1 MHEEA
6 MDELVDQVVGN
17 VGIDRSVAER
27 AVGIILDFLAAEG
40 PAEAVQALLGR
51 LPGAAEAVA
60 SARAEGG
67 GGLFAGAGGIMGVGS
82 RLMSAGLD
90 MGEIQGV
97 TRELIAYARDKA
109 GDRDVNAIVEAIP
122 GLSQFI

>member
-1 MHEEA
+1 

-17 VGIDRSVAER
+17 VGIDRPVAER
-27 AVGIILDFLAAEG
+27 AVGIILDFLATEG
-40 PAEAVQALLGR
+40 PADAVETLLER
-51 LPGAAEAVA
+51 LPGATEAIA

-67 GGLFAGAGGIMGVGS
+67 GSAAGSGGIMGVGS
-82 RLMSAGLD
+82 RLMSAGLN

-97 TRELIAYARDKA
+97 ARELIAYARNKA
-109 GDRDVNAIVEAIP
+109 GDHEVNAIVDAIP

>member
-1 MHEEA
+1 

-17 VGIDRSVAER
+17 VGIDRPVAER
-27 AVGIILDFLAAEG
+27 ALGIILDFLAAEG
-40 PAEAVQALLGR
+40 PAETVQSLLGR
-51 LPGAAEAVA
+51 LPGAAEAVTA
-60 SARAEGG
+60 ARAEGG
-67 GGLFAGAGGIMGVGS
+67 GGLFAGGGGIMGVGS
-82 RLMSAGLD
+82 RLMSAGLN

-109 GDRDVNAIVEAIP
+109 GDQDVNAIVNAIP

>member
-1 MHEEA
+1 ME
-6 MDELVDQVVGN
+6 ELVDQVVGN
-17 VGIDRSVAER
+17 VGIDRPVAER
-27 AVGIILDFLAAEG
+27 AVGIILDFLSAEG
-40 PAEAVQALLGR
+40 PADAVQALLGR
-51 LPGAAEAVA
+51 LPGAAEAIA

-67 GGLFAGAGGIMGVGS
+67 GGPLAGAGGIMGVGS
-82 RLMSAGLD
+82 RLMSAGLN

-109 GDRDVNAIVEAIP
+109 GDHDVNAIIEAIP

>member
-1 MHEEA
+1 

-17 VGIDRSVAER
+17 VGIDRAVAER
-27 AVGIILDFLAAEG
+27 AVAIILDFLATEG
-40 PAEAVQALLGR
+40 PADTVEALFGH
-51 LPGAAEAVA
+51 LPGASEAVA

-67 GGLFAGAGGIMGVGS
+67 GLFAGTGGIMGVGS

-109 GDRDVNAIVEAIP
+109 GDHDVNAIVNAIP

>member
-1 MHEEA
+1 MK
-6 MDELVDQVVGN
+6 ELVDQIVGN
-17 VGIDRSVAER
+17 VGIDRPVAER
-27 AVGIILDFLAAEG
+27 AVGIILDFLSAEG
-40 PAEAVQALLGR
+40 PADAVHALLRR

-67 GGLFAGAGGIMGVGS
+67 GGPFAGAGGIMGVGS
-82 RLMSAGLD
+82 RLMSAGLN

-109 GDRDVNAIVEAIP
+109 GDHDVNAVVEAIP

>member
-1 MHEEA
+1 MSEEA

-17 VGIDRSVAER
+17 VGIDRPVAER

-40 PAEAVQALLGR
+40 PPDTVQALLGR

-67 GGLFAGAGGIMGVGS
+67 GGPFAGAGGIMGVGS
-82 RLMSAGLD
+82 RLMSAGLN

-109 GDRDVNAIVEAIP
+109 GDRDVNAIVESIP